1 MLTPNSVTMTESQES
16 RLSKPQPNLPPAAAA
31 GGVGLG
37 AEDVVAGVPL
47 ARATAALAPLPA
59 VITPAAALDSDA
71 DRSPG
76 ALVASVARVRGAS
89 DLLRVGSR
97 PLGGV
102 VAAGAASGHF
112 EDEGG

>member
-1 MLTPNSVTMTESQES
+1 M
-16 RLSKPQPNLPPAAAA
+16 
-31 GGVGLG
+31 GLG
-37 AEDVVAGVPL
+37 AQDLVAGVPL
-47 ARATAALAPLPA
+47 ARATATLAPLLA
-59 VITPAAALDSDA
+59 VITAAAALESDA

-76 ALVASVARVRGAS
+76 ADVASPARVLVAS